1 MVFSEVAVD
10 IVAVEDEARF
20 RDLMQA
26 HHYLGAV
33 PGMGETVR
41 YVAHHRGRWLALA
54 VFSAPALKCGAR
66 DRWIGWDYG
75 VQFGRLHLVTNNSR
89 FLILP
94 GGERNLGSR
103 VLSLCARRLVNDWP
117 ARFGHDLLLAETF
130 VDPAYFRGTVYR
142 AANWIEVGRTRGF
155 ARDGHSYSEHAHP
168 KLVFLHPL
176 CRGARARL
184 RAAHLDPRLRH
195 GVPKMTLSA
204 ARMRSLPEFFQDI
217 DDPRR
222 RQGRRHALPTVL
234 ALATAATLCGMRG
247 YKAISEWVDD
257 LSPKVL
263 QRFRVRRRDGQYRPP
278 SLSAMRSLLIR
289 VDPAQLD
296 AALRSWHE
304 AHGSG
309 GQRAGHRRQDHPRR
323 HRCRWQPS
331 SCARHRR
338 PRYQGILGSKKVGMR
353 PDAGEG
359 EKRTNEIGT
368 VIPLLETLP
377 DIANRTVTAD
387 ALLTQ
392 RALAKYL
399 LGRGADYLFTVKG
412 NQPTLHDD
420 IRLLLDETIARR
432 APDFMNEGAKPE
444 HGRRERRSIWVS
456 SGLNDYL
463 NFPGVGQV
471 FAIRRE
477 TREVKSGKRRCETAY
492 GVTSLIPEA
501 ASPERLLTLNRG
513 HWTIEATHHILDW
526 SFDEDRSRI
535 RTGHGPENM
544 TRLRRFAIGLIKGR
558 GLALAEAMRNLARNR
573 AASSTF

>member
-1 MVFSEVAVD
+1 MAHFSEVAVD

-33 PGMGETVR
+33 PWERPCVSLTIEGAGSFVLGAGAESGRATV
-41 YVAHHRGRWLALA
+41 G
-54 VFSAPALKCGAR
+54 C
-66 DRWIGWDYG
+66 WDYG

-168 KLVFLHPL
+168 KLVLHPL

-309 GQRAGHRRQDHPRR
+309 D
-323 HRCRWQPS
+323 S
-331 SCARHRR
+331 
-338 PRYQGILGSKKVGMR
+338 
-353 PDAGEG
+353 
-359 EKRTNEIGT
+359 
-368 VIPLLETLP
+368 
-377 DIANRTVTAD
+377 
-387 ALLTQ
+387 
-392 RALAKYL
+392 ALAIDGKTI
-399 LGRGADYLFTVKG
+399 RGAIDADG
-412 NQPTLHDD
+412 NQAHVLGIVGHD
-420 IRLLLDETIARR
+420 TKA
-432 APDFMNEGAKPE
+432 
-444 HGRRERRSIWVS
+444 SW
-456 SGLNDYL
+456 
-463 NFPGVGQV
+463 GQK
-471 FAIRRE
+471 
-477 TREVKSGKRRCETAY
+477 KSA
-492 GVTSLIPEA
+492 
-501 ASPERLLTLNRG
+501 
-513 HWTIEATHHILDW
+513 
-526 SFDEDRSRI
+526 
-535 RTGHGPENM
+535 
-544 TRLRRFAIGLIKGR
+544 
-558 GLALAEAMRNLARNR
+558 
-573 AASSTF
+573 

>member
-1 MVFSEVAVD
+1 MVLSEVAVD

-263 QRFRVRRRDGQYRPP
+263 QRFRVRRRDGQHRPP

-289 VDPAQLD
+289 LASVLMHTVDWIFA
-296 AALRSWHE
+296 RSTSEVLLFVIWLYL
-304 AHGSG
+304 ARVAGYLSDIKRG
-309 GQRAGHRRQDHPRR
+309 VWGTIRA
-323 HRCRWQPS
+323 
-331 SCARHRR
+331 
-338 PRYQGILGSKKVGMR
+338 V
-353 PDAGEG
+353 
-359 EKRTNEIGT
+359 KRIEVDTEEIGKAAHT
-368 VIPLLETLP
+368 IM
-377 DIANRTVTAD
+377 TA
-387 ALLTQ
+387 TE
-392 RALAKYL
+392 
-399 LGRGADYLFTVKG
+399 
-412 NQPTLHDD
+412 D
-420 IRLLLDETIARR
+420 IR
-432 APDFMNEGAKPE
+432 
-444 HGRRERRSIWVS
+444 
-456 SGLNDYL
+456 
-463 NFPGVGQV
+463 
-471 FAIRRE
+471 
-477 TREVKSGKRRCETAY
+477 TAAMEST
-492 GVTSLIPEA
+492 G
-501 ASPERLLTLNRG
+501 
-513 HWTIEATHHILDW
+513 TIEEIRKVQAPRSYEI
-526 SFDEDRSRI
+526 DRYD
-535 RTGHGPENM
+535 
-544 TRLRRFAIGLIKGR
+544 
-558 GLALAEAMRNLARNR
+558 
-573 AASSTF
+573 

>member
-1 MVFSEVAVD
+1 MGGKEAVVVLSEVAVD

-263 QRFRVRRRDGQYRPP
+263 QRFRVRRQAAVTAHVEYLAAVLIGIFRLRRHPIVEVGVHLGLRPGLVAVETAHLLDVSELALARRVVHDRNQLDQRVVDMGCKHVDDGRVGDLAPQVQLVVGLQDAVAGGLFNRRHGGVQDTPALARLVELADRDGVVDRRDARADD
-278 SLSAMRSLLIR
+278 LSVVR
-289 VDPAQLD
+289 Q
-296 AALRSWHE
+296 
-304 AHGSG
+304 
-309 GQRAGHRRQDHPRR
+309 HRRQR
-323 HRCRWQPS
+323 HRPEQLRPRHEMLFHIVGVDLDQAGYQVVAVAVDGGGQSRRRPVDRGNVAVGDMDGTGGDLVPQDDARIGEDAL
-331 SCARHRR
+331 ARHAAARAAGIVNRR
-338 PRYQGILGSKKVGMR
+338 SAPPL
-353 PDAGEG
+353 
-359 EKRTNEIGT
+359 RTCSSWKM
-368 VIPLLETLP
+368 P
-377 DIANRTVTAD
+377 
-387 ALLTQ
+387 
-392 RALAKYL
+392 
-399 LGRGADYLFTVKG
+399 
-412 NQPTLHDD
+412 
-420 IRLLLDETIARR
+420 TIAAPR
-432 APDFMNEGAKPE
+432 A
-444 HGRRERRSIWVS
+444 
-456 SGLNDYL
+456 
-463 NFPGVGQV
+463 
-471 FAIRRE
+471 FASRISAM
-477 TREVKSGKRRCETAY
+477 T
-492 GVTSLIPEA
+492 TSRLA
-501 ASPERLLTLNRG
+501 AS
-513 HWTIEATHHILDW
+513 
-526 SFDEDRSRI
+526 
-535 RTGHGPENM
+535 
-544 TRLRRFAIGLIKGR
+544 
-558 GLALAEAMRNLARNR
+558 R
-573 AASSTF
+573 AAVGSSSSMMG